1 MISLLRSCG
10 GYIVAGIICLISG
23 FKLGNTMTTARLMP
37 QISAAERALSDA
49 RYAFSEDQKN
59 AAELHNRT
67 LREATDRLK
76 ALDTANEQLT
86 ADLYAT
92 TQVLAEAKQQYDRS
106 IPDAIKND
114 GKTYTGLSPDSL
126 RVYITAFG
134 YETATGNNRL
144 SPTTERHDSNSSQ
157 ASTADIGKSPSTADT
172 RQPLRGMEPESG
184 EQAESHPALAGNQ
197 SGTE

>member
-114 GKTYTGLSPDSL
+114 GKTYTGLGPDSL

-134 YETATGNNRL
+134 YE
-144 SPTTERHDSNSSQ
+144 
-157 ASTADIGKSPSTADT
+157 
-172 RQPLRGMEPESG
+172 PLPVITVCPDYRTP
-184 EQAESHPALAGNQ
+184 
-197 SGTE
+197 